1 MSEGLVRRW
10 DSLSSKQR
18 GALVE
23 ANVYSNNKRPMVQ
36 LLNEQL
42 REAEELKIAS
52 AFLNSAG
59 LERIQKEL
67 DVFLNRGGKLELI
80 HGADF
85 RIADPDA
92 IKTLVG
98 LNSDYSGN
106 MVYRVVPD
114 WKLLLSQ
121 KFHPKLYMSKWH
133 AKGMA
138 IIGSSN
144 LTGAGLETNSEV
156 NAVFRAEATDL
167 VMLECEEAFQ
177 ELRDL
182 NSLVEPDAAWV
193 KIYEEVFESA
203 KRTSFEEPDATIQ
216 KKIEQL
222 NQYTP
227 QTPSWKP
234 VTLFDVVIQA
244 LQNLTQNGGK
254 EFIHLQVLYEEV
266 ERVARYHEM
275 NYVWST
281 LHNSTRGA
289 LNTHW
294 IDTGPAKRLF
304 ERGAPHSG
312 MYRLTNLGRR
322 YRRNEST

>member
-1 MSEGLVRRW
+1 
-10 DSLSSKQR
+10 
-18 GALVE
+18 
-23 ANVYSNNKRPMVQ
+23 MVQ

-52 AFLNSAG
+52 AFLNTSG
-59 LERIQKEL
+59 LRKIQNEL
-67 DVFLNRGGKLELI
+67 DSFLNRGGKLELI

-85 RIADPDA
+85 RIADPSA

-121 KFHPKLYMSKWH
+121 RFHPKLYMSKWH
-133 AKGMA
+133 AQAMA

-167 VMLECEEAFQ
+167 VMLECEGAFK

-203 KRTSFEEPDATIQ
+203 KRNSFEDPDKTI
-216 KKIEQL
+216 KEKLEQL
-222 NQYTP
+222 NRYIGQY
-227 QTPSWKP
+227 PSWKP
-234 VTLFDVVIQA
+234 VTQFDVVIQA
-244 LQNLTQNGGK
+244 LQNLTQNRGDR
-254 EFIHLQVLYEEV
+254 FIHLKPLYLEAR
-266 ERVARYHEM
+266 RVAEYYHLK
-275 NYVWST
+275 YDWQT
-281 LHNSTRGA
+281 FQNSVRRV
-289 LNTHW
+289 LNAHW
-294 IDTGPAKRLF
+294 GKTEETDRFI
-304 ERGAPHSG
+304 ERGEPHSG

-322 YRRNEST
+322 YRRDKST